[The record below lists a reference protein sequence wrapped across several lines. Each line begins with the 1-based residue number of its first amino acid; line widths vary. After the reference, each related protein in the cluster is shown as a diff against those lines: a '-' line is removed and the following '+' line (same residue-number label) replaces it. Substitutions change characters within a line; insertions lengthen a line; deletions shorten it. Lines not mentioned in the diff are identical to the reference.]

1 MILLSILLPNKKITK
16 YLAQICNWK
25 HLKKSNKYGMVF
37 NRRKIVLAIIGERG
51 VMKIK
56 IFGFAAMLSLAA
68 LLGACDSGGGGG
80 TSGEPAATTSP
91 AAGEPAD
98 GGAMMSPSASPGGAM
113 TAPSATTP
121 ATPSATKSP

>member
-1 MILLSILLPNKKITK
+1 
-16 YLAQICNWK
+16 LAEICNRK

-80 TSGEPAATTSP
+80 TSEPAATTSP

-98 GGAMMSPSASPGGAM
+98 SGSTPAATPSPGTTSPSA
-113 TAPSATTP
+113 
-121 ATPSATKSP
+121 TPSPTKSP

>member
-1 MILLSILLPNKKITK
+1 
-16 YLAQICNWK
+16 LAEICNWK

-37 NRRKIVLAIIGERG
+37 NRRKILIAIIGERG

-80 TSGEPAATTSP
+80 TTSEPGATTSP

-98 GGAMMSPSASPGGAM
+98 SGSTPAAT
-113 TAPSATTP
+113 TAPLSTPSATTSP
-121 ATPSATKSP
+121 TATPSATKSP

>member
-1 MILLSILLPNKKITK
+1 
-16 YLAQICNWK
+16 
-25 HLKKSNKYGMVF
+25 MVF

-68 LLGACDSGGGGG
+68 LLGACDGGGGG
-80 TSGEPAATTSP
+80 TSEPGATTSP

-98 GGAMMSPSASPGGAM
+98 GGAMMSPSPGGAM
-113 TAPSATTP
+113 MSPSAPTSPSATTSP
-121 ATPSATKSP
+121 AATPSATKSP

>member
-1 MILLSILLPNKKITK
+1 
-16 YLAQICNWK
+16 
-25 HLKKSNKYGMVF
+25 MVL

-80 TSGEPAATTSP
+80 TTSEPAATTSP

-98 GGAMMSPSASPGGAM
+98 TGSSPGGAMMSPSTPTSPGGAMMSPSASPK
-113 TAPSATTP
+113 
-121 ATPSATKSP
+121 ATKSP

>member
-16 YLAQICNWK
+16 YLAEICNWK

-37 NRRKIVLAIIGERG
+37 NRRKIVIAIIGERG
-51 VMKIK
+51 VMKVK

-80 TSGEPAATTSP
+80 TSEPAATTSP

-98 GGAMMSPSASPGGAM
+98 GGAMMSPAPTATISPTASP
-113 TAPSATTP
+113 
-121 ATPSATKSP
+121 SP

>member
-1 MILLSILLPNKKITK
+1 
-16 YLAQICNWK
+16 
-25 HLKKSNKYGMVF
+25 MVF
-37 NRRKIVLAIIGERG
+37 NRRKIVIAIIGERG

-68 LLGACDSGGGGG
+68 LLGACSGGGGG
-80 TSGEPAATTSP
+80 TSEPAATTSP

-98 GGAMMSPSASPGGAM
+98 GGAMMSPGGAM
-113 TAPSATTP
+113 MSPG

>member
-1 MILLSILLPNKKITK
+1 
-16 YLAQICNWK
+16 
-25 HLKKSNKYGMVF
+25 MVF

-68 LLGACDSGGGGG
+68 LLGACGDSGGGGG
-80 TSGEPAATTSP
+80 TTSEPGATTSP

-98 GGAMMSPSASPGGAM
+98 GGAMMSPSASPS
-113 TAPSATTP
+113 P
-121 ATPSATKSP
+121 KSP

>member
-1 MILLSILLPNKKITK
+1 
-16 YLAQICNWK
+16 
-25 HLKKSNKYGMVF
+25 MVF

-80 TSGEPAATTSP
+80 TSEPGATTSP

-98 GGAMMSPSASPGGAM
+98 GGAMMSPSPGGAM
-113 TAPSATTP
+113 MSPGATAS
-121 ATPSATKSP
+121 PSATKSP

>member
-1 MILLSILLPNKKITK
+1 
-16 YLAQICNWK
+16 LAEICNRK

-37 NRRKIVLAIIGERG
+37 NRRKIVIAIIGERG

-80 TSGEPAATTSP
+80 TTSEPAATTSP

-98 GGAMMSPSASPGGAM
+98 TGSSPGGAGGAMMSPSATTPPS
-113 TAPSATTP
+113 PSATTS
-121 ATPSATKSP
+121 PSASPKATKSP